1 MGKAMNY
8 PLFRRRH
15 RPLVRALRLILL
27 CRLRMRM
34 EVPRCLMCYGM
45 VQRAVICE
53 VIHSVMILRMIIL
66 AQLVIIVWTLLLMHF
81 TRVALR
87 RLVQAFWCSYSV
99 LFWLCFDSFL
109 SEILMQ

>member
-1 MGKAMNY
+1 MGKATSY
-8 PLFRRRH
+8 PLFRRRR

-34 EVPRCLMCYGM
+34 EVLHCLMCYGM
-45 VQRAVICE
+45 VPKAVIYA

-66 AQLVIIVWTLLLMHF
+66 AQLVIIVWMLLLTHF

-87 RLVQAFWCSYSV
+87 RLVQAFWCFYLV
-99 LFWLCFDSFL
+99 LLWLCFDSFFCL
-109 SEILMQ
+109 KF

>member
-1 MGKAMNY
+1 MGSY

-15 RPLVRALRLILL
+15 RPSVRVLRLILL

-34 EVPRCLMCYGM
+34 EVLHCLMCYGM
-45 VQRAVICE
+45 VPKAVICA
-53 VIHSVMILRMIIL
+53 VIHSVTILRMIIL
-66 AQLVIIVWTLLLMHF
+66 AQLVIIVWMLLLMHF

-99 LFWLCFDSFL
+99 LFWLRFNSFFVP
-109 SEILMQ
+109 EILMQ